1 VVLRS
6 LSALGSAQV
15 VVLQLSRLLR
25 SFVGLVG
32 PDEWWSL
39 PGPERRASCGGAA
52 WLERLLA
59 GEDVPGGDEDLACDG
74 RFGGVGFVVAVLG
87 VGVEAMPGAVGSPG
101 LLGGLDGG
109 PAQRGRAGLGYA
121 PGARALPGLLDRGR
135 QPGVPDELL
144 GRRKPGDV
152 ADL

>member
-1 VVLRS
+1 M
-6 LSALGSAQV
+6 
-15 VVLQLSRLLR
+15 
-25 SFVGLVG
+25 G

-74 RFGGVGFVVAVLG
+74 RFGGVGFVVAVFG

-101 LLGGLDGG
+101 LLGGVEAAQRSVAG
-109 PAQRGRAGLGYA
+109 PA
-121 PGARALPGLLDRGR
+121 LDMRPVR
-135 QPGVPDELL
+135 ELCRDCLITGVSPEYPTSFLA
-144 GRRKPGDV
+144 V
-152 ADL
+152 ANRVTSPISEASG